1 MEESAEITFSDVF
14 SNKMDDY
21 RVIVDDAISGELHRM
36 RDSPFF
42 EPLNYALTGGKRLRP
57 ILLLLAFQ
65 SVTRSES
72 DPLPAAVAVEI
83 IHSTSLLSD
92 PLPAA
97 VAVEIIHSTSL
108 LIDDIIDEDLT
119 RRDVEAFHASY
130 GLKMSLL
137 NAEMLLSLLM
147 DISARCFDHRIV
159 QVLAQAASSMGTGTF
174 EELAVYAGKQPIG
187 TREYLNILEKK
198 TAFLFEASAKMGA
211 LVALAQEN
219 EINALSDYGRLLG
232 LAYQIQDDNADRED
246 DPSRSLLSY
255 LRGKSKDEQYLQ
267 ELPTLYIA
275 EAKQRLEEL
284 KSSEAKNLLIKL
296 ADVIGMRSSNR
307 LSKII

>member
-1 MEESAEITFSDVF
+1 MEESAKVTFSDVF

-21 RVIVDDAISGELHRM
+21 RVAVDDAISGELHRM

-42 EPLNYALTGGKRLRP
+42 GPLNYALTGGKRLRP

-65 SVTRSES
+65 SVTRSER

-83 IHSTSLLSD
+83 IHSSSL
-92 PLPAA
+92 
-97 VAVEIIHSTSL
+97 I
-108 LIDDIIDEDLT
+108 IDDIIDEDLT

-137 NAEMLLSLLM
+137 NAEMLMSILL
-147 DISARCFDHRIV
+147 DVTAKCSDHRIT
-159 QVLAQAASSMGTGTF
+159 QVLAQATSNLGTGTH
-174 EELAVYAGKQPIG
+174 EELAVYVGKQPIG

-198 TAFLFEASAKMGA
+198 TAFLFAASARMGA
-211 LVALAQEN
+211 LVALAHEN

-232 LAYQIQDDNADRED
+232 LAYQIRDDIADRED

-255 LRGKSKDEQYLQ
+255 LYGKSKDEQDLQ
-267 ELPTLYIA
+267 ELAALYIA
-275 EAKQRLEEL
+275 EAKQRLQEL
-284 KSSEAKNLLIKL
+284 KSSEARNLLIKL
-296 ADVIGMRSSNR
+296 ADVIGMSSSNR
-307 LSKII
+307 L

>member
-1 MEESAEITFSDVF
+1 MEESAEGTFSDVF
-14 SNKMDDY
+14 SDKMDAY

-65 SVTRSES
+65 SVRRSES
-72 DPLPAAVAVEI
+72 DPLPAAVAVEM
-83 IHSTSLLSD
+83 
-92 PLPAA
+92 
-97 VAVEIIHSTSL
+97 IHSTSL

-147 DISARCFDHRIV
+147 DISARCFDHRIM
-159 QVLAQAASSMGTGTF
+159 QVLAQAASSMGIGTF
-174 EELAVYAGKQPIG
+174 EELAVYAAKRPIG

-198 TAFLFEASAKMGA
+198 TAFLFEASARMGA

-232 LAYQIQDDNADRED
+232 LAYQIQDDIADRED

-307 LSKII
+307 L

>member
-1 MEESAEITFSDVF
+1 MEEIAQSIFSDTLPD
-14 SNKMDDY
+14 KMDDY
-21 RVIVDDAISGELHRM
+21 RAIVDNAIASELR
-36 RDSPFF
+36 RREDSPFF
-42 EPLNYALTGGKRLRP
+42 EPLTHVLKGGKRLRSV
-57 ILLLLAFQ
+57 LLLLAFQ
-65 SVTRSES
+65 SVRRSE
-72 DPLPAAVAVEI
+72 
-83 IHSTSLLSD
+83 SD

-119 RRDVEAFHASY
+119 RRDVDAFHASY

-147 DISARCFDHRIV
+147 DITARCFDHRIM
-159 QVLAQAASSMGTGTF
+159 QVLAQAASSLGTGTF

-198 TAFLFEASAKMGA
+198 TAFLFAASARMGA

-219 EINALSDYGRLLG
+219 EINVLSDYGRLLG
-232 LAYQIQDDNADRED
+232 LAYQIQDDIADRED
-246 DPSRSLLSY
+246 NPSRSLLSY

-267 ELPTLYIA
+267 ELATLYIT
-275 EAKQRLEEL
+275 EAKQRLQEL
-284 KSSEAKNLLIKL
+284 QPSESTRILIKL
-296 ADVIGMRSSNR
+296 ADAIGMHSSSR
-307 LSKII
+307 L